1 MAEAKGSACDSAVT
15 GRVRWSSPEAGAQPW
30 TAGHALPSARP
41 QESTCTTAGKL
52 LVRICGS
59 CGLSPS
65 EPHAA
70 EACCCRLSEAIRPN
84 VWPLNG
90 EPFCWSIPR
99 VLQPHGTWWLLG
111 RRVVFVASAHI
122 FHRPLCVITDSE
134 SPEPREYSPPPIID
148 ESCWG
153 PPVFLAASLD
163 RHFGST
169 ERLCDAM
176 CLDLPEPRKCI
187 VAPFARGMLAAP
199 ESFQCKELNQ
209 ELILGSL
216 TRHQDKMLLRVSR
229 ASDYK
234 ELPLEVILPC
244 MSWWSAPR
252 LTRDSLWVNSYQ
264 LFLSP
269 STVFIV
275 FLGYL

>member
-1 MAEAKGSACDSAVT
+1 
-15 GRVRWSSPEAGAQPW
+15 
-30 TAGHALPSARP
+30 LPSARP

-84 VWPLNG
+84 VWPSNG

-111 RRVVFVASAHI
+111 RRVVFVASAHF
-122 FHRPLCVITDSE
+122 FHRPLWVITDSE
-134 SPEPREYSPPPIID
+134 SPEPREYIRNVCPPPIID

-169 ERLCDAM
+169 EALWRYV
-176 CLDLPEPRKCI
+176 PGP
-187 VAPFARGMLAAP
+187 ARA
-199 ESFQCKELNQ
+199 Q
-209 ELILGSL
+209 
-216 TRHQDKMLLRVSR
+216 KMYCSSVCTGHAGCSG
-229 ASDYK
+229 
-234 ELPLEVILPC
+234 ILP
-244 MSWWSAPR
+244 MQRIKSR
-252 LTRDSLWVNSYQ
+252 VNSRITY
-264 LFLSP
+264 SP
-269 STVFIV
+269 SRQDAFTCQQGKWLQGVTSWGNSSMHVLMISPQTDKRYP
-275 FLGYL
+275 LS